1 MSTISLDRGPSRRP
15 IIGAHADHRT
25 SDFFFPRVQ
34 SLESRDLPW
43 EKRIGRMHSWL
54 EIGTYAFALLSACV
68 VTLVVI

>member
-34 SLESRDLPW
+34 SLETRDMPW
-43 EKRIGRMHSWL
+43 ENRIGRMHSWL
-54 EIGTYAFALLSACV
+54 EIGVYGFALLCAAV
-68 VTLVVI
+68 VTLVAI